1 MSEQIKRPSWLRK
14 KGETVQT
21 DSLETDFGS
30 AKDLY
35 EKGHKYYNEGIYDLA
50 VESYLKSAE
59 QGYAKA
65 QYGLGVCYE
74 SGEGVEQNQET
85 AVEWYL
91 KSAEQGYEKAAKKLI
106 EFFN

>member
-35 EKGHKYYNEGIYDLA
+35 EKGWQYYDGGIYDLA
-50 VESYLKSAE
+50 AECYLKAAE
-59 QGYAKA
+59 QGNATA
-65 QYGLGVCYE
+65 QNNLG
-74 SGEGVEQNQET
+74 
-85 AVEWYL
+85 
-91 KSAEQGYEKAAKKLI
+91 KLL
-106 EFFN
+106 